1 MLPSSVTERLD
12 RLAPDQ
18 RAAATAPPGPVLC
31 VAPAGSGKT
40 TTLVARI
47 AWLVATGAA
56 PASITAVTF
65 NKRAADEMATRVDAA
80 LDPLGL
86 APGSV
91 RVKTFHALG
100 REILADGGESVEPLL
115 DREAVLRDMWPDIT
129 PGAVRRLDD
138 AFSRLKLEIGV
149 TAVEVATDPEPGPI
163 ARAFLAYESSLED
176 AGGLDFDDLVARS
189 LRLLE
194 ARPAVLRRW
203 RAKCEHLLV
212 DETQDVDRTQLRLAL
227 LLAAPRN
234 RIFLVG
240 DDDQTIYGWR
250 LADVRR
256 VLGLA
261 EALPGLRRIDLTVN
275 YRCPAPVVERAVRL
289 VAHNDERFVKRIE
302 AGPAASGRLI
312 LAPDGSDDMVRIM
325 RVVRSWPDDG
335 GTRAILARTNVELMP
350 AAVVA
355 LELGLPFRAPRL
367 RLLSEDVRIDAFMAE
382 VARREPDVGGRL
394 DTDGRPA
401 RPLLVRLSELAR
413 SGYEPPGVAPS
424 VASGVAAAAPT
435 PDLGADEH
443 LPVEASELLAA
454 LVGWAVPY
462 RSLAELALALARH
475 RALLAELRRDD
486 ALLTLATAHS
496 TKGLEFDHVA
506 VIGMDAAR
514 FPSARSLRDAPEP
527 QRALEEERRLAY
539 VAWTRARRS
548 LTLLYDPAS
557 PSQFLLEAFSGS
569 ELGLDDRCP

>member
-1 MLPSSVTERLD
+1 MLPSSVAERLD

-18 RAAATAPPGPVLC
+18 REAATAPPGPVLC

-47 AWLVATGAA
+47 AWLVATGAP

-65 NKRAADEMATRVDAA
+65 NKRAADEMAARVDAA
-80 LDPLGL
+80 LEPLGL
-86 APGSV
+86 AAGAV

-100 REILADGGESVEPLL
+100 REILADGGEPVEPLL

-129 PGAVRRLDD
+129 AGVVRRLDD

-149 TAVEVATDPEPGPI
+149 TAREVGTDPEPGPI
-163 ARAFLAYESSLED
+163 ARAFLAYEQAIED
-176 AGGLDFDDLVARS
+176 AGGLDFDDLVARA

-194 ARPAVLRRW
+194 ARPPLLRRW

-227 LLAAPRN
+227 LLAAPAN

-261 EALPGLRRIDLTVN
+261 AALPELRRIDLTVN

-289 VAHNDERFVKRIE
+289 VAHNEERFAKRIE
-302 AGPAASGRLI
+302 AGPAASGKLV
-312 LAPDGSDDMVRIM
+312 LAPDGSDDTVRIM

-335 GTRAILARTNVELMP
+335 GTRAILARTNIELMP

-367 RLLSEDVRIDAFMAE
+367 RLLSEDGRIDAFLAE
-382 VARREPDVGGRL
+382 VERREPDVAATA
-394 DTDGRPA
+394 DDGRESA

-413 SGYEPPGVAPS
+413 SGYEPPVA
-424 VASGVAAAAPT
+424 ASGVA
-435 PDLGADEH
+435 PDAGSPAELGTDDL
-443 LPVEASELLAA
+443 LPIETSELLAA
-454 LVGWAVPY
+454 LIGWAVPY
-462 RSLAELALALARH
+462 RSLAEFAEALAQH

-527 QRALEEERRLAY
+527 QRVLEEERRLAY

>member
-1 MLPSSVTERLD
+1 MLPSSVADRLD

-47 AWLVATGAA
+47 AWLVATGAD
-56 PASITAVTF
+56 PAAITAVTF
-65 NKRAADEMATRVDAA
+65 NKRAADEMASRVDAA
-80 LDPLGL
+80 LEPLGL
-86 APGSV
+86 AAGSV

-129 PGAVRRLDD
+129 AGAIRRLDD
-138 AFSRLKLEIGV
+138 AFSRLKLEVGV
-149 TAVEVATDPEPGPI
+149 TSREVATDPDPGPI
-163 ARAFLAYESSLED
+163 ARAFLAYEQAIED

-189 LRLLE
+189 LRVLE
-194 ARPAVLRRW
+194 ARPALLRRW
-203 RAKCEHLLV
+203 RANCEHLLV
-212 DETQDVDRTQLRLAL
+212 DETQDVDRSQLRLAM
-227 LLAAPRN
+227 LLAAPAN
-234 RIFLVG
+234 QIFLVG

-256 VLGLA
+256 VLRLA

-275 YRCPAPVVERAVRL
+275 YRCPPPVVERAVRL
-289 VAHNDERFVKRIE
+289 VAHNQERFVKQIE
-302 AGPAASGRLI
+302 PGPIATGRLV
-312 LAPDGSDDMVRIM
+312 LAPDSSDETIRIR
-325 RVVRSWPDDG
+325 RVIESWRDDG
-335 GTRAILARTNVELMP
+335 GTRAILARTNAELLS

-355 LELGLPFRAPRL
+355 LDLGLPFRAPRL
-367 RLLSEDVRIDAFMAE
+367 KLFSEDRRVDAFLEEAAAQQATTGG
-382 VARREPDVGGRL
+382 VAGATEQ
-394 DTDGRPA
+394 
-401 RPLLVRLSELAR
+401 PLLALLTALAR
-413 SGYEPPGVAPS
+413 SGYEPSVAP
-424 VASGVAAAAPT
+424 PT
-435 PDLGADEH
+435 PLPHARPGAWDEGPGAEEQ
-443 LPVEASELLAA
+443 LPVESGELLAA
-454 LVGWAVPY
+454 LVGWAAPY
-462 RSLAELALALARH
+462 RTLAELTAALAKH
-475 RALLAELRRDD
+475 RARLTELRRDD

-506 VIGMDAAR
+506 VIGLDAGR

-527 QRALEEERRLAY
+527 ERTLEEERRLAY

-557 PSQFLLEAFSGS
+557 PSQFLLEAFSDS
-569 ELGLDDRCP
+569 ELGLDEPGR